1 MEDKNRETRLRL
13 FNIVMRRC
21 MNAPVQ
27 RCERLAMD
35 GFRRGRGRPKK
46 YWGDVIR

>member
-13 FNIVMRRC
+13 FNNVMRRC